1 MCYQLMQTAQ
11 PELFTL
17 RFSRWDDLVDF
28 DLVTVDLSDD
38 ARAFYA
44 HYSVV
49 SPVQGC

>member
-38 ARAFYA
+38 ARVFCA

>member
-28 DLVTVDLSDD
+28 DLVPVDLSDD